1 MQAFWSQKVENVT
14 GNFPL
19 GIVIGFFMGVIG
31 PILIY
36 EIFIR
41 FNPVASFWFGR
52 TSEQPVRKESNVKEE
67 RAVTATPKTPVV
79 EIKEP

>member
-1 MQAFWSQKVENVT
+1 
-14 GNFPL
+14 
-19 GIVIGFFMGVIG
+19 MGVIG

-41 FNPVASFWFGR
+41 FNPAASWWFGR
-52 TSEQPVRKESNVKEE
+52 KAEAPARKELEGKEE
-67 RAVTATPKTPVV
+67 RTVTAAPKTPVA

>member
-1 MQAFWSQKVENVT
+1 
-14 GNFPL
+14 
-19 GIVIGFFMGVIG
+19 MGVIG

-41 FNPVASFWFGR
+41 FNPVASWWFGR
-52 TSEQPVRKESNVKEE
+52 TAEAPAIKAPAVKEE
-67 RAVTATPKTPVV
+67 RTVTASPKTPVV